1 MAYTLNQLKADVL
14 TLVKRPDLV
23 ADIELHTKNAIL
35 KVHQS
40 DYYKQDLKEFAF
52 SFAEASPVQSLEI
65 RNLVPRFRKMKYM
78 NTIDPTSLDII
89 RPLSPLE
96 PTNFLDAYG
105 HKKDYVFYEAGDML
119 QIRVSDSAKYF
130 NVGVYLLPDTTL
142 LQQSSWIADALPMA
156 IVYEACRTLFKA
168 IGFDEQSAAMDKL
181 GMEMLAEVKAL
192 GIPTVGE

>member
-14 TLVKRPDLV
+14 TIVKRPDLLS
-23 ADIELHTKNAIL
+23 DIDLHTKNAIL

-52 SFAEASPVQSLEI
+52 SFGDAAPVYSLEI
-65 RNLVPRFRKMKYM
+65 RSLVPRFRKMKYL
-78 NTIDPTSLDII
+78 NTIDQTTLDII
-89 RPLSPLE
+89 RPLDPFE
-96 PTNFLDAYG
+96 PTNFLDQYG
-105 HKKDYVFYEAGDML
+105 HKKDYVFYEAGDVI
-119 QIRVSDSAKYF
+119 QIRVSDSPQYF
-130 NVGVYLLPDTTL
+130 GAGVYLYPDTTL

-156 IVYEACRTLFKA
+156 IVYEAARTLFKA

-192 GIPTVGE
+192 GIPTIGE